1 MIETSLGAQYLKAAL
16 SDWRK
21 ANLWAN
27 HIAWEQIPPRYRDE
41 IEQAARRTII
51 TKISTISPPEGVIGE
66 DDRTDLVA

>member
-21 ANLWAN
+21 ANPWAN

-41 IEQAARRTII
+41 IEQAARRTI
-51 TKISTISPPEGVIGE
+51 TKISAVSPSEDVVGE
-66 DDRTDLVA
+66 DDRSDLVA